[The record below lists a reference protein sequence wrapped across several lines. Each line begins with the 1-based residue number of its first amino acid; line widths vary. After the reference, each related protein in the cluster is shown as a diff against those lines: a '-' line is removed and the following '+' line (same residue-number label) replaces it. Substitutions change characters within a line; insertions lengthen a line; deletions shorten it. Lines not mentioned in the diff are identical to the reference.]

1 MFVAGYFSFFSF
13 FFCIGLLLTIIV
25 CTYNIYVII
34 YNKYVQPYKYVHI
47 FFVYRYLIAF
57 KNLLRS
63 IESLGIASVY
73 GINYFGRG
81 ILVGDNYVSYVR
93 HEALGRDLLNGS
105 LTYVP
110 SLKHFY
116 IELTRTMSDYGRI
129 KSRYVQHT
137 HTSARARA
145 YLYIFKS
152 DIQYVCVCVYIYNYY
167 YYLSSCLITICIHFI
182 YIFIHTHTERDNKY
196 IIILL

>member
-1 MFVAGYFSFFSF
+1 MDIFTSYHR
-13 FFCIGLLLTIIV
+13 
-25 CTYNIYVII
+25 TYYTLKIRSRKYGNISYR
-34 YNKYVQPYKYVHI
+34 
-47 FFVYRYLIAF
+47 FRYLIAF

-81 ILVGDNYVSYVR
+81 ILLGDNYVSYVR

-116 IELTRTMSDYGRI
+116 AELTRTMPDYGRI
-129 KSRYVQHT
+129 KSR
-137 HTSARARA
+137 
-145 YLYIFKS
+145 
-152 DIQYVCVCVYIYNYY
+152 
-167 YYLSSCLITICIHFI
+167 
-182 YIFIHTHTERDNKY
+182 
-196 IIILL
+196 

>member
-1 MFVAGYFSFFSF
+1 M
-13 FFCIGLLLTIIV
+13 
-25 CTYNIYVII
+25 IYVYDILKVNLLYI
-34 YNKYVQPYKYVHI
+34 NTTNVENKS
-47 FFVYRYLIAF
+47 FSRYLIAF

-81 ILVGDNYVSYVR
+81 ILLGDNYVSYVR

-116 IELTRTMSDYGRI
+116 AELTRTMPDYGRI
-129 KSRYVQHT
+129 KSR
-137 HTSARARA
+137 
-145 YLYIFKS
+145 
-152 DIQYVCVCVYIYNYY
+152 
-167 YYLSSCLITICIHFI
+167 
-182 YIFIHTHTERDNKY
+182 
-196 IIILL
+196 